1 MGQANTTITNASNKS
16 LMRINNYSALDL
28 AAFNNLENKSL
39 KFKRQF
45 NPEIPKILS
54 FADIN

>member
-1 MGQANTTITNASNKS
+1 
-16 LMRINNYSALDL
+16 MRINNYSALDL

-39 KFKRQF
+39 KFKKQF